1 MVMMRRMAFLPVM
14 IAVLGTAAAA
24 SGSTCREEQGKDQA
38 TGGPD
43 PVLRTIEVQFDGR
56 RMIVEVADDPEE
68 RRQGLS
74 DREAVALDAG
84 MLFVWDSVAVYT
96 LWMKNMRFPLD
107 FVWIDEQRRVVNV
120 TADVPHQSGA
130 SDAELIRYSSG
141 VDVLYAIELN
151 AGAAERLGIEA
162 GDVLVF
168 DETRP

>member
-1 MVMMRRMAFLPVM
+1 MVLMRRMAFLAVM

-24 SGSTCREEQGKDQA
+24 SGSTCREEQGTDQP
-38 TGGPD
+38 TGEPT
-43 PVLRTIEVQFDGR
+43 PVWRTIDVQFDGR
-56 RMIVEVADDPEE
+56 TIVVEVADDPEE

-74 DREAVALDAG
+74 DREALARDAG

-96 LWMKNMRFPLD
+96 LWMKNMRFSLD
-107 FVWIDEQRRVVNV
+107 VIWIDDRRRVVNV
-120 TADVPHQSGA
+120 TADVPHQPGA

-151 AGAAERLGIEA
+151 AGAAERHGIEV